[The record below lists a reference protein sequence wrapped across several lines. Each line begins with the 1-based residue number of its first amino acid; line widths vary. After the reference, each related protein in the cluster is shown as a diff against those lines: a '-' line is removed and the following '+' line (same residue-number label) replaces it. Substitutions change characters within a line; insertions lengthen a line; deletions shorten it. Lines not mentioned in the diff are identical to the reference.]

1 MKKFLSDMNPFV
13 RGLLV
18 VALIAGIVV
27 VLQLQLTLTALFLIA
42 SIIFPLAIAYFLFL
56 MWRERRGDFEVW
68 PTRSKFA
75 FYGGAVL
82 IVAALLVAFFQ
93 GVSGLDAVACL
104 FVIGFSGFAMFRAWR
119 DQHLYGGY

>member
-1 MKKFLSDMNPFV
+1 MKRFFSEMNPFV
-13 RGLLV
+13 RGMLV

-42 SIIFPLAIAYFLFL
+42 SIVFPLAIAYFLFL
-56 MWRERRGDFEVW
+56 MWRERRGDFELW
-68 PTRSKFA
+68 PARSRFA

-93 GVSGLDAVACL
+93 GASGLDAVACVL
-104 FVIGFSGFAMFRAWR
+104 VIVFSGFAMLRAWR
-119 DQHLYGGY
+119 DQRTYGY

>member
-1 MKKFLSDMNPFV
+1 MKRFFSDMNPFV
-13 RGLLV
+13 RGMLV

-68 PTRSKFA
+68 PARSKFA
-75 FYGGAVL
+75 FYGGAAL
-82 IVAALLVAFFQ
+82 IVAALMVALFQ
-93 GVSGLDAVACL
+93 GVSGFDAVACL
-104 FVIGFSGFAMFRAWR
+104 LVIGFSGFAMFRAWR
-119 DQHLYGGY
+119 DQHTYGY

>member
-1 MKKFLSDMNPFV
+1 MKRFFSELNPFV
-13 RGLLV
+13 RGMLV
-18 VALIAGIVV
+18 VALIAAIVV

-68 PTRSKFA
+68 PARSKFA

-82 IVAALLVAFFQ
+82 IVAALLIVVFRGA
-93 GVSGLDAVACL
+93 SGLDALACV
-104 FVIGFSGFAMFRAWR
+104 FVIGLSGFAMFRAWR
-119 DQHLYGGY
+119 DQHTYGY